1 VELPGI
7 EPGPKI
13 RLNSGNA
20 DLPTRNDAKRR
31 EMTCGY
37 AEGVD
42 GINIPLSMPQT
53 TPAQSCLAACKPKLR
68 PFATSKSSTANSD
81 ALAFAISITCKSPH
95 DEGELWARVNA
106 V

>member
-42 GINIPLSMPQT
+42 GINT
-53 TPAQSCLAACKPKLR
+53 AR
-68 PFATSKSSTANSD
+68 PFTRTATAQQDTAAESALRLWQASASARNAFSSRKVGSAKQR
-81 ALAFAISITCKSPH
+81 ASPYAC
-95 DEGELWARVNA
+95 GFS
-106 V
+106 